1 MKKVLVVDDSV
12 MWRRV
17 VSEIVASEGCVVETA
32 VDGLDGYNKAFQFL
46 PDVIFTD
53 VVMPKLN
60 GYHLCRLLKN
70 SKTFKHAGI
79 IILTTL
85 DESINKFWA
94 YKSGADGFIQKS
106 SVEEIKNEILKYL
119 SRKEFKVG
127 WEEIGKEIH
136 QPFVELSSLLDKLL
150 LKETI
155 KNEMASLFS
164 YLTDEDHVLW
174 KLSDLLFNVLSIKS
188 LAVMI
193 LSPQG
198 GTIFATSKEGKFH
211 TESLKERLYS
221 VLSKP
226 AFPTAWK
233 ITGDAVADDGKIP
246 VKEMLVSPI
255 IFEDEEIGALAIH
268 PGNLS
273 DEEREVLEEITANL
287 GNLFRLVITYSM
299 AVTLAK
305 YDELT
310 GLNNYRSLMEK
321 LSEYFNL
328 SKRQD
333 LDFSVGIVDIDHF
346 KKVNDTYGH
355 LVGNDVLKTLAGLL
369 KESFRSTDVVGRY
382 GGEEF
387 VVGMIQVSPEEALE
401 ALERF
406 RKRVEEFDW
415 EKVHPGLRITVSAGV
430 TSRSI
435 KNYRTVME
443 MIEDADEAL
452 YASKESGRN
461 RVTVYGRRT
470 VNEDR

>member
-17 VSEIVASEGCVVETA
+17 VSEIVASEGHVVETA
-32 VDGLDGYNKAFQFL
+32 SDGLEGYNKAFQFL

-70 SKTFKHAGI
+70 TRTFKSAGI

-85 DESINKFWA
+85 EESINRFWA

-106 SVEEIKNEILKYL
+106 SVDEIKRMILEYL
-119 SRKEFKVG
+119 SRKDFKAG
-127 WEEIGKEIH
+127 WEDIGKEVH

-155 KNEMASLFS
+155 KNEITSLFNF
-164 YLTDEDHVLW
+164 LTDEDHVLW
-174 KLSDLLFNVLSIKS
+174 KLSDLLFNVLSIES
-188 LAVMI
+188 VAVMI

-198 GTIFATSKEGKFH
+198 GTVFAASKGEKFH
-211 TESLKERLYS
+211 VESLKERLYS

-226 AFPTAWK
+226 VFPTSWK
-233 ITGDAVADDGKIP
+233 ITGDALAEDGKIP
-246 VKEMLVSPI
+246 VKDMMVLPI
-255 IFEDEEIGALAIH
+255 SSNEEEIGALGVY
-268 PGNLS
+268 PSNLG
-273 DEEREVLEEITANL
+273 DEEREVLDEIVDNL
-287 GNLFRLVITYSM
+287 GNLFRLVVTYSM

-310 GLNNYRSLMEK
+310 GLYNYRSLMEK

-328 SKRQD
+328 AKRQSM
-333 LDFSVGIVDIDHF
+333 DFSIGMVDIDHF

-355 LVGNDVLKTLAGLL
+355 LVGNDVLKTLAGIL
-369 KESFRSTDVVGRY
+369 KESFRSTDIVGRY

-387 VVGMIQVSPEEALE
+387 VVGMIQVGPDEAYE
-401 ALERF
+401 AMNRF
-406 RKRVEEFDW
+406 RKRVEDFDW
-415 EKVHPGLRITVSAGV
+415 EKIHQGLKVTVSAGV
-430 TSRSI
+430 TSRSVR
-435 KNYRTVME
+435 NYRTVME

-452 YASKESGRN
+452 YTSKESGRN
-461 RVTVYGRRT
+461 RVTVYGR
-470 VNEDR
+470 EDS